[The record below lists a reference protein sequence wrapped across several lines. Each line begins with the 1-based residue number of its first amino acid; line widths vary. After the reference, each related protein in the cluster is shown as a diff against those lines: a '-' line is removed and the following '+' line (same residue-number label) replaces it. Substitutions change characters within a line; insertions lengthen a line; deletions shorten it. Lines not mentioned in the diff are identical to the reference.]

1 MQPKL
6 NSTTKHALLCCVKVS
21 KSKCQ
26 TMENDAWSQKVRE
39 KFGSFIFISYFCPR
53 LMQVAQLVWAS
64 EPIVFG
70 SAFVSIYGKAFIS
83 LCFWLSEIWKIS
95 CVCRNLATVDAHVVF
110 INDFMHVTQTY
121 IGLLLCVIDDY
132 INSIAWVLRC
142 LFNKHGYSRTSESGA
157 GKCQVPRISH

>member
-1 MQPKL
+1 M
-6 NSTTKHALLCCVKVS
+6 LCQSVKVKVS
-21 KSKCQ
+21 NYGKWCLKSK
-26 TMENDAWSQKVRE
+26 SSRKVWQ
-39 KFGSFIFISYFCPR
+39 FHFYFLLLSR
-53 LMQVAQLVWAS
+53 HLQVAQLVWAS

-132 INSIAWVLRC
+132 INSTAWVLRC

>member
-1 MQPKL
+1 M
-6 NSTTKHALLCCVKVS
+6 LCQSVKVKVS
-21 KSKCQ
+21 NYGKWCLKSKSSRKVWHFHFYFLLLSPTYASRPTRLGFWADSVWLRICLYLWKSVYFALFL
-26 TMENDAWSQKVRE
+26 TLWNLEN
-39 KFGSFIFISYFCPR
+39 F
-53 LMQVAQLVWAS
+53 
-64 EPIVFG
+64 
-70 SAFVSIYGKAFIS
+70 
-83 LCFWLSEIWKIS
+83 LCLSD
-95 CVCRNLATVDAHVVF
+95 LATVDAHVVF